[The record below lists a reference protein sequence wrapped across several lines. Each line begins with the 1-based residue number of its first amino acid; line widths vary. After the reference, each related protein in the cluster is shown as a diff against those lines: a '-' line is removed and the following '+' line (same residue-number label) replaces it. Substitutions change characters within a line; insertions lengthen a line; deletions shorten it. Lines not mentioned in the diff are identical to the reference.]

1 MPAKTLKQKR
11 VKCEKRQSLQE
22 CELAIVRTAVDT
34 IEELEGK
41 SMVDDPKVR
50 DIIAIM
56 EDFMRDEKLICYGG
70 TAINNILPEED
81 QFYNHDIEIPD
92 YDCYSPKA
100 LDHAKKLADIYFHK
114 GYTEVE
120 AKSGVHVGT
129 FKVFVNFIPVADLTQ
144 IVPELYKNIR
154 KDAISIDGIL
164 YCPPNFLRMAMYLEL
179 SRPRGD
185 VSRWEKVAK
194 RLALLNKNF
203 PLEDIQCKDIEIQR
217 LFDTSV
223 PESERDELFDVSLK
237 SLSDNGVVFFGSMAQ
252 RLYMKHLPEFAK
264 KEIPNVPDF
273 DVLSTDPARTARI
286 LKERLEYNK
295 FTQVKIT
302 KRPGVGEII
311 APHYEVTVA
320 GETVV
325 FIYQP
330 IACHSY
336 NVIKTHGK
344 SLKIAT
350 IDTMLNLYLAF
361 LYVNRPYYNPTRILC
376 MCEALFKIQERNRLS
391 QDGVLR
397 RFSINCYGKQE
408 TIQDMRAEKVEKYK
422 ELKDKKG
429 TTEYERYFLKYSP
442 YEEASE
448 RKERKMTRKMTQKKR
463 KSTKWF

>member
-1 MPAKTLKQKR
+1 MYKMHAKTLKQKR

-100 LDHAKKLADIYFHK
+100 LEHAKKLADIYYRK
-114 GYTEVE
+114 GYEEVE

-144 IVPELYKNIR
+144 IVPELYRNIR
-154 KDAISIDGIL
+154 KDSISIDGIL

-194 RLALLNKNF
+194 RLALLNKNY
-203 PLEDIQCKDIEIQR
+203 PLENVECKDIEVQR
-217 LFDTSV
+217 LFETNV
-223 PESERDELFDVSLK
+223 PESERDELFSVALK
-237 SLSDNGVVFFGSMAQ
+237 TLADNGVVFFGSMAQ
-252 RLYMKHLPEFAK
+252 RIYMKHLQEYRK
-264 KEIPNVPDF
+264 KQIPNVPDF
-273 DVLSTDPARTARI
+273 DVLSTNPARTARI
-286 LKERLEYNK
+286 LKERLEYNNFNK
-295 FTQVKIT
+295 VKIFR
-302 KRPGVGEII
+302 RPGIGEII
-311 APHYEVTVA
+311 APHYEITVA
-320 GETVV
+320 GETIV
-325 FIYQP
+325 FIYEP
-330 IACHSY
+330 LACHSY
-336 NVIKTHGK
+336 NVIKSHGK

-391 QDGVLR
+391 QEGVLR

-429 TTEYERYFLKYSP
+429 TVEYEKYFLKYSP
-442 YEEASE
+442 YEEEME
-448 RKERKMTRKMTQKKR
+448 RKSKKLTRRKTRM
-463 KSTKWF
+463 F

>member
-1 MPAKTLKQKR
+1 MPASKTLKQKR
-11 VKCEKRQSLQE
+11 VKCESRQSLQE
-22 CELAIVRTAVDT
+22 CELAIVRTAVDA

-81 QFYNHDIEIPD
+81 QFYDHDVEIPD

-100 LDHAKKLADIYFHK
+100 LEHAKKLADIYFHK

-120 AKSGVHVGT
+120 AKASVHMGT
-129 FKVFVNFIPVADLTQ
+129 FKVYVNFIPVADLTQ
-144 IVPELYKNIR
+144 LVPELYKNLR
-154 KDAISIDGIL
+154 KDVILIDGIL

-194 RLALLNKNF
+194 RLALLNKNY
-203 PLEDIQCKDIEIQR
+203 PLEDMSCKNIEIQR
-217 LFDTSV
+217 LFETNI
-223 PESERDELFDVSLK
+223 PESERDELFTVSLK
-237 SLSDNGVVFFGSMAQ
+237 TLADNGVVFFGAMAQ
-252 RLYMKHLPEFAK
+252 RLYMKHLPEFSSK
-264 KEIPNVPDF
+264 KIPNVSDF

-286 LKERLEYNK
+286 LKERLEYSNFK
-295 FTQVKIT
+295 QVKTI
-302 KRPGVGEII
+302 KRPGIGEII
-311 APHYEVTVA
+311 APHYELTVA

-330 IACHSY
+330 LACHSY
-336 NVIKTHGK
+336 NIIKTNGK

-361 LYVNRPYYNPTRILC
+361 LYVNRPYYNPIRILC

-391 QDGVLR
+391 QEGVLR

-422 ELKDKKG
+422 ELKNKKG
-429 TTEYERYFLKYSP
+429 TSEYEKYFLKYSP
-442 YEEASE
+442 YEEAME
-448 RKERKMTRKMTQKKR
+448 RKERHNFTKKTRKIKKF
-463 KSTKWF
+463 SIF

>member
-81 QFYNHDIEIPD
+81 QFYNHDLEIPD

-144 IVPELYKNIR
+144 IVPELYKNLR

-185 VSRWEKVAK
+185 VSRWEKVTK
-194 RLALLNKNF
+194 RLALLNKNY

-217 LFDTSV
+217 LFDTSI
-223 PESERDELFDVSLK
+223 PEAERDELFDVSLK
-237 SLSDNGVVFFGSMAQ
+237 TLSDNGVVFFGAMAQ
-252 RLYMKHLPEFAK
+252 RLYMKHLPEYSK
-264 KEIPNVPDF
+264 KQIPNVPDF
-273 DVLSTDPARTARI
+273 DVLSNNPAKTARI

-295 FTQVKIT
+295 FRHVKIT

-320 GETVV
+320 GETIV
-325 FIYQP
+325 FVYQP

-336 NVIKTHGK
+336 NSIQSHGK
-344 SLKIAT
+344 TLKIAT

-361 LYVNRPYYNPTRILC
+361 LYVNRPYYNPTRIIC
-376 MCEALFKIQERNRLS
+376 MCESLYKIQERNRLS
-391 QDGVLR
+391 QEGVLR

-408 TIQDMRAEKVEKYK
+408 TIQDMRSEKVEKYK

-429 TTEYERYFLKYSP
+429 TTEYEKYFLKYSP
-442 YEEASE
+442 YEEAME
-448 RKERKMTRKMTQKKR
+448 RKESRKPRKMTRKTR
-463 KSTKWF
+463 KSRWF

>member
-1 MPAKTLKQKR
+1 MQSKTLKQKR
-11 VKCEKRQSLQE
+11 VKCETRQSLQE

-81 QFYNHDIEIPD
+81 QFYNHDLEIPD
-92 YDCYSPKA
+92 YDCYTPKA
-100 LDHAKKLADIYFHK
+100 LEHAKKLADIYFRK

-144 IVPELYKNIR
+144 LVPELYKNLR

-185 VSRWEKVAK
+185 VSRWEKVTK
-194 RLALLNKNF
+194 RLALLNKNY
-203 PLEDIQCKDIEIQR
+203 PLEDVKCENIEIQR
-217 LFDTSV
+217 LFDTNI
-223 PESERDELFDVSLK
+223 PESERDELFSVSLNA
-237 SLSDNGVVFFGSMAQ
+237 LANNGVVFFGAMAQ
-252 RLYMKHLPEFAK
+252 RLYMKHLTEYAK
-264 KEIPNVPDF
+264 KQIPNVPDF
-273 DVLSTDPARTARI
+273 DVLSTEPARTARI
-286 LKERLEYNK
+286 LKEQLEYNDFK
-295 FTQVKIT
+295 QVKII

-330 IACHSY
+330 LACHSY
-336 NVIKTHGK
+336 NIIKSNGK

-429 TTEYERYFLKYSP
+429 TIEYEKYFLKYSP
-442 YEEASE
+442 YEAAME
-448 RKERKMTRKMTQKKR
+448 RKQRNASKTQKIR
-463 KSTKWF
+463 KPSKWF

>member
-1 MPAKTLKQKR
+1 MPSRNTLKQKR

-41 SMVDDPKVR
+41 FMVDDPKVR

-81 QFYNHDIEIPD
+81 QFYNHDLEIPD

-100 LDHAKKLADIYFHK
+100 LDHAKNLADIYFRK

-129 FKVFVNFIPVADLTQ
+129 YKVFVNFIPVADLTQ
-144 IVPELYKNIR
+144 LVPELYKNLR

-194 RLALLNKNF
+194 RLALLNKNY
-203 PLEDIQCKDIEIQR
+203 PLKDVKCENIEIQR
-217 LFDTSV
+217 LFDTNI
-223 PESERDELFDVSLK
+223 PENERDELFSVSLNA
-237 SLSDNGVVFFGSMAQ
+237 LANNGVVFFGAMAQ
-252 RLYMKHLPEFAK
+252 RLYMKHLPEFSK
-264 KEIPNVPDF
+264 KQIPNVPDF
-273 DVLSTDPARTARI
+273 DVLSTEPSKTARI
-286 LKERLEYNK
+286 LKEQLEYNNFK
-295 FTQVKIT
+295 QVRII
-302 KRPGVGEII
+302 KRPGIGEII
-311 APHYEVTVA
+311 APHYEITVA

-330 IACHSY
+330 LACHSY
-336 NVIKTHGK
+336 NIVKSQGKT
-344 SLKIAT
+344 LKIAT

-361 LYVNRPYYNPTRILC
+361 LYVNRPYYNPIRILC

-391 QDGVLR
+391 QNGVLR

-429 TTEYERYFLKYSP
+429 TVEYEKYFLKYSP
-442 YEEASE
+442 YEEAATIKQ
-448 RKERKMTRKMTQKKR
+448 RKTRKNKK
-463 KSTKWF
+463 KFSIF

>member
-1 MPAKTLKQKR
+1 MPTKTLKQKR

-56 EDFMRDEKLICYGG
+56 EDFMRNEKLICYGG

-92 YDCYSPKA
+92 YDCYSPNA
-100 LDHAKKLADIYFHK
+100 LYHAKKLADIYFRK

-144 IVPELYKNIR
+144 IVPELYRNLR
-154 KDAISIDGIL
+154 KDAIRIDGVL

-185 VSRWEKVAK
+185 VSRWEKVTK
-194 RLALLNKNF
+194 RLALLNKNY
-203 PLEDIQCKDIEIQR
+203 PLEDVKCENIEIQR
-217 LFDTSV
+217 LFQTNV
-223 PESERDELFDVSLK
+223 PETERDELFTVSLK
-237 SLSDNGVVFFGSMAQ
+237 TLADNGVVFFGAMAQ
-252 RLYMKHLPEFAK
+252 RLYMKHLPEYAK
-264 KEIPNVPDF
+264 KQIPNVPDF
-273 DVLSTDPARTARI
+273 DVLSTDPSKTARI
-286 LKERLEYNK
+286 LKERIEYAGFNR
-295 FTQVKIT
+295 VKIIR
-302 KRPGVGEII
+302 KPGIGEII

-330 IACHSY
+330 LACHSY
-336 NVIKTHGK
+336 NIIKSHGK

-361 LYVNRPYYNPTRILC
+361 LYVNRPYYNPIRILC
-376 MCEALFKIQERNRLS
+376 MCEELFKIQERNRLS

-408 TIQDMRAEKVEKYK
+408 TIQDIRAEKVEKYK

-429 TTEYERYFLKYSP
+429 TVEYEKYFLKYSP
-442 YEEASE
+442 YEEAND
-448 RKERKMTRKMTQKKR
+448 RKNKTTRRKVSRFFK
-463 KSTKWF
+463 F